1 VRGTRFVS
9 LLAATLLASVA
20 LPTAAAA
27 IRPAGP
33 LVPSDG
39 ALFGAFV
46 DMGVTSWHREEVS
59 EFEQLAG
66 RTLDVD
72 HRYYSW
78 NDAFPGEDERWDFD
92 QGRIPMLTWE
102 PWETTLSSI
111 ASGESDTLIRERAVG
126 LRDLGQPLFLRFA
139 HEMNG
144 NWYPWDGFHNNDRG
158 KRNGPAKYVA
168 AWRHVHDLF
177 EAEGA
182 DNVVW
187 VWCPNR
193 NSFPAAGWNGFQ
205 RYYPGDAYVD
215 WVCIDGYNFG
225 ANGWSSWRS
234 FASIVRPIYD
244 AYAEIKPIMIGET
257 GSSELGGAKAE
268 WMAEARASV
277 ATEFPS
283 IAAFLWFNIDK
294 NGNDWRVNSS
304 DSALRAYREF
314 AADRYFNVKQ
324 SLDSAA
330 ALAPAV
336 PPTVTG
342 SPELGSLL
350 TATPGDWA
358 AETQPTF
365 SYQWHRCN
373 ARGATCRPIP
383 GAVDQEYL
391 VGRVDLGRTI
401 RMVVSATNEAG
412 TTVTAASPH
421 LGRVLGPLKI
431 VHLKVRH
438 RVSFRAAR
446 ISFRLTR
453 RAVVSVEIRNSSGRV
468 VRHKAQA
475 VRGPGRVHLRWRGRA
490 DWGAR
495 VPSGR
500 YRVVVVANPAGRA
513 RTVVGVPRRSVAF
526 VYRP

>member
-1 VRGTRFVS
+1 
-9 LLAATLLASVA
+9 LAATLFASVA
-20 LPTAAAA
+20 LPATASAV
-27 IRPAGP
+27 RPSGP
-33 LVPSDG
+33 LVPSEG
-39 ALFGAFV
+39 SLFGAFV
-46 DMGVTSWHREEVS
+46 DMGVTGWHREEVS
-59 EFEQLAG
+59 QFEQMAG

-78 NDAFPGEDERWDFD
+78 TDVFPGDDERWDFE

-102 PWETTLSSI
+102 PWETTPSSI
-111 ASGESDTLIRERAVG
+111 SSGESDALIRERAAG

-158 KRNGPAKYVA
+158 RKKKGPAKYVA

-193 NSFPAAGWNGFQ
+193 NSFPAARWNDFR

-244 AYAEIKPIMIGET
+244 AYGAIKPIMIGET
-257 GSSELGGAKAE
+257 GSSELGGVKAD
-268 WMAEARASV
+268 WIAEARASV
-277 ATEFPS
+277 ETEFPS

-304 DSALRAYREF
+304 DSALTAYRDF
-314 AADRYFNVKQ
+314 AADPYFSVKENV
-324 SLDSAA
+324 DSAP
-330 ALAPAV
+330 ALAPAES
-336 PPTVTG
+336 PAVTG
-342 SPELGSLL
+342 PAELGSLL
-350 TATPGDWA
+350 TATPGEWST
-358 AETQPTF
+358 ETQPTF
-365 SYQWHRCN
+365 GYQWHRCD
-373 ARGATCRPIP
+373 ARGSTCRPIP
-383 GAVDQEYL
+383 GASGQEYL
-391 VGRVDLGRTI
+391 LRSADVGRTV
-401 RMVVSATNEAG
+401 RMVVTATSETG
-412 TTVTAASPH
+412 TTVTAASPR
-421 LGRVLGPLKI
+421 LGRVLGPLRI
-431 VHLKVRH
+431 VRLKVGH

-453 RAVVSVEIRNSSGRV
+453 RAVVSVEIRDSGGRV
-468 VRHKAQA
+468 VRHKRQA
-475 VRGPGRVHLRWRGRA
+475 LQGPGRVRIKWTGHNDA
-490 DWGAR
+490 GAR

-500 YRVVVVANPAGRA
+500 YRVVVIANPAGRA
-513 RTVVGVPRRSVAF
+513 RSILGEPRRSVSF
-526 VYRP
+526 VYHP